1 MSRLCQSKRHASFVS
16 GRLTFGLTGSAAAE
30 LSGVQL
36 NPLLGAAAGDKM
48 TQVVNSRGPM
58 TAEPLQRLRSEVLA
72 LSEAE
77 RAELAHDLIQ
87 SLDAPRDNG
96 VEDAW
101 EREVSRR
108 IREIDA
114 GQAEL
119 VERTE
124 LRERIRA
131 KLAQR

>member
-1 MSRLCQSKRHASFVS
+1 
-16 GRLTFGLTGSAAAE
+16 
-30 LSGVQL
+30 
-36 NPLLGAAAGDKM
+36 
-48 TQVVNSRGPM
+48 M
-58 TAEPLQRLRSEVLA
+58 TAEPLQRLRSEILA

-96 VEDAW
+96 VEEAW

-131 KLAQR
+131 KLARR

>member
-1 MSRLCQSKRHASFVS
+1 
-16 GRLTFGLTGSAAAE
+16 
-30 LSGVQL
+30 
-36 NPLLGAAAGDKM
+36 
-48 TQVVNSRGPM
+48 M
-58 TAEPLQRLRSEVLA
+58 TAEPLQRLRSEILA

-101 EREVSRR
+101 DREISRR
-108 IREIDA
+108 ISEIDA

-119 VERTE
+119 VERAE
-124 LRERIRA
+124 FRKRIRA
-131 KLAQR
+131 KLERQ

>member
-1 MSRLCQSKRHASFVS
+1 
-16 GRLTFGLTGSAAAE
+16 
-30 LSGVQL
+30 
-36 NPLLGAAAGDKM
+36 
-48 TQVVNSRGPM
+48 M
-58 TAEPLQRLRSEVLA
+58 TAEPLQPLRTQALA
-72 LSEAE
+72 LTEAE

-101 EREVSRR
+101 DREISRR
-108 IREIDA
+108 IGEIDA

-124 LRERIRA
+124 FRRRIREKSCMDNVQA
-131 KLAQR
+131 ATCVAQDFE

>member
-1 MSRLCQSKRHASFVS
+1 
-16 GRLTFGLTGSAAAE
+16 
-30 LSGVQL
+30 
-36 NPLLGAAAGDKM
+36 
-48 TQVVNSRGPM
+48 M
-58 TAEPLQRLRSEVLA
+58 TAEPLQRLRSEILA

-101 EREVSRR
+101 EREICRR
-108 IREIDA
+108 ISEIDA

-124 LRERIRA
+124 FRERIRA
-131 KLAQR
+131 RLERR

>member
-1 MSRLCQSKRHASFVS
+1 
-16 GRLTFGLTGSAAAE
+16 
-30 LSGVQL
+30 
-36 NPLLGAAAGDKM
+36 
-48 TQVVNSRGPM
+48 M

-87 SLDAPRDNG
+87 SLDSPRDNG

-101 EREVSRR
+101 EREISRR
-108 IREIDA
+108 IGEIDA
-114 GQAEL
+114 GQAKL

-124 LRERIRA
+124 FRERIRA
-131 KLAQR
+131 KLERRKI